1 MSNNRSI
8 QLAGV
13 GHTCPLHAC
22 AFFASQDEE
31 ARVLLPFMKE
41 GIDAGDMCV
50 NIINKA
56 HREERL
62 RRLAEAGIDVAKAE
76 RDGHLELRPWEQ
88 AYISDG
94 HFDQHSMLAGL
105 DEAAANAQHAHRIT
119 RLWSNQEWVL
129 EGLPGS
135 QDLIEYECRFNEIWP
150 KYNDVFVCAY
160 DTTKFGGD
168 VLTNVLR
175 AHPFAIVG
183 GILRANPFYVPPQ
196 TLLEELRGSF
206 SLPMRRAEF
215 EDTAGMAALGICE
228 LLLLA
233 LTDLKILSDQDAR
246 DLLTDVA
253 TTHQEAATTSPSARK
268 HQAVAGIIDYILAG
282 KDGLRH

>member
-1 MSNNRSI
+1 MSNKRSI

-13 GHTCPLHAC
+13 GHNCPLHAC

-31 ARVLLPFMKE
+31 DRVLLPFMKE

-88 AYISDG
+88 AHISDG

-119 RLWSNQEWVL
+119 RLWSNQEWAL

-160 DTTKFGGD
+160 DTTKFSGD

-183 GILRANPFYVPPQ
+183 GILRANPFYVPPL

-206 SLPMRRAEF
+206 SLPMRAGF

-228 LLLLA
+228 
-233 LTDLKILSDQDAR
+233 
-246 DLLTDVA
+246 VA
-253 TTHQEAATTSPSARK
+253 PSR
-268 HQAVAGIIDYILAG
+268 VD
-282 KDGLRH
+282 RP